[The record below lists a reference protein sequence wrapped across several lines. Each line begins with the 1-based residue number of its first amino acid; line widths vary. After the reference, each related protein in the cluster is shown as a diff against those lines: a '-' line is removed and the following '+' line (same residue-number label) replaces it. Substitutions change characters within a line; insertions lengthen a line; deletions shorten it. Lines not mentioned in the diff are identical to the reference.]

1 MQGIYIV
8 IEGIV
13 GSGKSTQG
21 KLLEQYLTHRFPN
34 REVVRTFEPGGSEI
48 ANAIRK
54 LVQGTEF
61 NEEMSPWCDAYLY
74 ASSRAQ
80 TLNTIVKPNLEKGNI
95 VISDRNF
102 ISSLTI
108 QGYAQ
113 ELGPEIV
120 TEVNKPL
127 FKIAFPDVVIQL
139 DISPEVGLSRIYDI
153 DGDKFEKKAVDFY
166 QKVSSAYEEVKK
178 YEIFRDKWITVDVNN
193 KTPEQ
198 VHQEIKEKLSP
209 FLQQIKPISHPSKQT
224 TLKKPDLEINKL

>member
-1 MQGIYIV
+1 
-8 IEGIV
+8 
-13 GSGKSTQG
+13 
-21 KLLEQYLTHRFPN
+21 
-34 REVVRTFEPGGSEI
+34 
-48 ANAIRK
+48 
-54 LVQGTEF
+54 
-61 NEEMSPWCDAYLY
+61 MSPWCDAYLY

-120 TEVNKPL
+120 MEVNKPL

-166 QKVSSAYEEVKK
+166 QKVSSAYKEVKK
-178 YEIFRDKWITVDVNN
+178 YEIFRDKWITVDVNDKN
-193 KTPEQ
+193 PTQ
-198 VHQEIKEKLSP
+198 VHEEIQEKLTP
-209 FLQQIKPISHPSKQT
+209 FLQQLKPIRKAFEQTPS
-224 TLKKPDLEINKL
+224 NKLEFDD